1 MDARKL
7 AGAIII
13 SITAALAA
21 SPASATLIGDS
32 VDFTTATTG
41 TTTFTTGGGGASGI
55 VANVGAAIFTF
66 CVGPNNTNC
75 GPNFDISG
83 GLKVRVFIEDGSTI
97 EFIFNGKTLS
107 ATGSFSITISNIDD
121 IINNVTGGLNS
132 QWDIGTFALTSFD
145 SHSITFTGTAGPGG
159 YLHTGS
165 AEYTIVS
172 SIAVPEPATLTLIG
186 VGLLGLGLTKRR
198 RKPV

>member
-1 MDARKL
+1 MHARRL
-7 AGAIII
+7 AAAIAL
-13 SITAALAA
+13 SIMAALSA

-55 VANVGAAIFTF
+55 VANVGAPIFTF
-66 CVGPNNTNC
+66 CVGPNDTNC
-75 GPNFDISG
+75 GSLSDTSG

-97 EFIFNGKTLS
+97 EFIFNGGTQS
-107 ATGSFSITISNIDD
+107 AATGSFSITISNIDD

-145 SHSITFTGTAGPGG
+145 AHSITFTGTAGPG
-159 YLHTGS
+159 YVHTGS
-165 AEYTIVS
+165 AEYTIIS
-172 SIAVPEPATLTLIG
+172 SIAVPEPATMTLFG